1 MKNTAIVFGATGLV
15 GSFLV
20 EEMLASG
27 HYAEVITPV
36 RRLYGA
42 NRPGERQLTFDFSN
56 PDSSLFPQGE
66 DVFVAI
72 GTTRSKTPNLEQ
84 YHAIDVGIP
93 VTVAE
98 LAATTKARSL
108 VVVSA
113 VDANEKSSNFYL
125 KMKGEMEC
133 LVAEHFPAAYF
144 VRPALL
150 RGPRKEYRMMENAF
164 RKYAWL
170 LDRLMIGRFKRYKSI
185 TARDVARAMI
195 YLSQLGHA
203 DHVVQAPELH
213 LLAKS
218 PAPSSLSDT

>member
-15 GSFLV
+15 GGFLV
-20 EEMLASG
+20 EELLASG

-93 VTVAE
+93 ITVAE
-98 LAATTKARSL
+98 LAAAIKARSL

-125 KMKGEMEC
+125 KMKGEMERRIT
-133 LVAEHFPAAYF
+133 EHFPAAYF
-144 VRPALL
+144 VRPAML
-150 RGPRKEYRMMENAF
+150 RGPRKEF
-164 RKYAWL
+164 RFGELVFRVLSPAIDL
-170 LDRLMIGRFKRYKSI
+170 LMLGKLKRYKSI
-185 TARDVARAMI
+185 MARDVARAMV
-195 YLSQLGHA
+195 YLSQQGYTN
-203 DHVVQAPELH
+203 HVVQAPELH
-213 LLAKS
+213 LLAKN
-218 PAPSSLSDT
+218 PVPSSLSDT

>member
-1 MKNTAIVFGATGLV
+1 M
-15 GSFLV
+15 V
-20 EEMLASG
+20 EELLASG

-93 VTVAE
+93 ITVAE
-98 LAATTKARSL
+98 LAAAIKARSL

-113 VDANEKSSNFYL
+113 VDANEQSSNFYL
-125 KMKGEMEC
+125 KMKEEMERRIT
-133 LVAEHFPAAYF
+133 EHFPAAYF
-144 VRPALL
+144 VRPAML
-150 RGPRKEYRMMENAF
+150 RGPRKEF
-164 RKYAWL
+164 RFGELVFRVLSPAIDL
-170 LDRLMIGRFKRYKSI
+170 LMLGKLKRYKSI
-185 TARDVARAMI
+185 MARDVARAMV
-195 YLSQLGHA
+195 YLSQQGYTN
-203 DHVVQAPELH
+203 HVVQAPELH
-213 LLAKS
+213 LLAKN
-218 PAPSSLSDT
+218 PVPSSLSDT